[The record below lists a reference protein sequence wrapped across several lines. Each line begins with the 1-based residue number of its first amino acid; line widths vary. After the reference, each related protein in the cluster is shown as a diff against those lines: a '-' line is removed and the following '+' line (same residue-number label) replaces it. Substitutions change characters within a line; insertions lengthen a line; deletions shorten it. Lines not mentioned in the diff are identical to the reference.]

1 MDATTPPL
9 QANAS
14 ELILDRHAIRRAGGL
29 PTVSVLVGPVGAATG
44 AFRVWATAHRHP
56 LLAGPA
62 ADVLA
67 VATLVARCIDRMRDL
82 CADACAFLAAHTGTP
97 SAALRAALAGMTH
110 HDLDRFFAAH
120 DARLP
125 PGAATRFA
133 RHALEAAVSGSAPS
147 SERWVVK
154 GASEPLAVLGGL
166 SGLIP
171 ADGLPAVVLTPPA
184 SAGIE
189 AWFRAAG
196 AAAVAVAARV
206 PALPLAIST
215 PTEVWSRYLAEG
227 PDSRMKAVLREGV
240 IDLPVLDRTGVER
253 VLRERGVEPPVI
265 PPSVLPVV
273 AAGGVPDA
281 FAAAL
286 ATAAAVAP
294 RAASEEQDDQA
305 RSAAERF
312 LYQFLELLPDTAGRF
327 KLNADAGFRF
337 GPRAA
342 EVDLLARDL
351 RIAVEIDGY
360 YHFRDE
366 ENYRRDRAKD
376 WELQRHGFL
385 VLRFLADDI
394 IPRLEDVRDC
404 ILAAVAL
411 RTAGVPA

>member
-1 MDATTPPL
+1 MDVTTPPL
-9 QANAS
+9 QPNAV
-14 ELILDRHAIRRAGGL
+14 ELILDRHAVRRTAGL
-29 PTVSVLVGPVGAATG
+29 PTGSVLVGPVGAASG
-44 AFRVWATAHRHP
+44 AFRAWATAHGHP
-56 LLAGPA
+56 VIAGPA
-62 ADVLA
+62 AGVFA
-67 VATLVARCIDRMRDL
+67 VATLVARCLDRARDL
-82 CADACAFLAAHTGTP
+82 CADACAFLASHTGTP
-97 SAALRAALAGMTH
+97 AAELRAALAGMTR

-125 PGAATRFA
+125 PGAATRLA
-133 RHALEAAVSGSAPS
+133 RRTLEAAVSGSPPS
-147 SERWVVK
+147 SERWVAD
-154 GASEPLAVLGGL
+154 GASDPLAVLGGL

-171 ADGLPAVVLTPPA
+171 AGGLPAVVLTPPA
-184 SAGIE
+184 SAGIQE
-189 AWFRAAG
+189 WFRAAG
-196 AAAVAVAARV
+196 AAAVAVATRV
-206 PALPLAIST
+206 PALPLGIAV
-215 PTEVWSRYLAEG
+215 PAEVWARYLAEG
-227 PDSRMKAVLREGV
+227 PDSRTKAVLREGA
-240 IDLPVLDRTGVER
+240 IELPVLDRTGVER
-253 VLRERGVEPPVI
+253 VLRARGIEPPVI
-265 PPSVLPVV
+265 PPAVLPVV
-273 AAGGVPDA
+273 AGGVPDA

-294 RAASEEQDDQA
+294 RAASEEDDDRA

-327 KLNADAGFRF
+327 ELNADAGFRF

-366 ENYRRDRAKD
+366 ANYRRDRAKD
-376 WELQRHGFL
+376 WELQRRGFL

-394 IPRLEDVRDC
+394 IPRLEEVRDR